1 MTTINIRRLLLSNI
15 DTHLSHHIPD
25 DHKPGVARQVEES
38 RDVPAEQGGDEV
50 ADDILSAVTL
60 VLAAGPAVIPVQVD
74 DALTVL
80 YQLVDQFE
88 Q

>member
-25 DHKPGVARQVEES
+25 DHKPGVARQLEES
-38 RDVPAEQGGDEV
+38 CDVPAEQGGEEV
-50 ADDILSAVTL
+50 SDDVLSAVTL
-60 VLAAGPAVIPVQVD
+60 VLAAGPAVVPVQLD
-74 DALTVL
+74 HTLAVL
-80 YQLVDQFE
+80 YQLVDQLS